1 MAPAPARALPR
12 SRHPVVQLGGAAARR
27 DPVLLLGAV
36 RLHPGHHRVP
46 RGGAPAHEVPTGR
59 ASTRRATVHRT
70 VATVHRTFVNL
81 SRPRSLSPP
90 RAAVLALRDRR
101 TLSPLLSGVQQSD
114 GARDDDGDHR
124 ARAVAAEVTTCSKWE
139 RRTSAARTTTW
150 PSSST
155 VWRRRVTTRPP
166 PTRR

>member
-70 VATVHRTFVNL
+70 VATVHRTFANL
-81 SRPRSLSPP
+81 SRPSI
-90 RAAVLALRDRR
+90 V
-101 TLSPLLSGVQQSD
+101 
-114 GARDDDGDHR
+114 
-124 ARAVAAEVTTCSKWE
+124 VAAPRKLIHSPEPPIGWPD
-139 RRTSAARTTTW
+139 AAQRGRSGA
-150 PSSST
+150 P
-155 VWRRRVTTRPP
+155 
-166 PTRR
+166 